1 MSQSQPALFPP
12 AFRRNYTRLA
22 VVASTAAVLAATAG
36 TAQAKSVVVLEQDG
50 AGNTPERAV
59 RALGG
64 SVDRPLRLVGGF
76 SARVPARSV
85 ARLRRSDGV
94 RSVTADRAFTLHD
107 ADAGSTLPGT
117 SLAVA
122 GATIRTGLVG
132 AGGAGVDVA
141 LVDSGVS
148 PVAGLDA
155 PGKVVHGPDLSEDAG
170 DPDKAHL
177 DGFGH
182 GTHLA
187 GAIAGDDAAS
197 GFAGVAPAARIV
209 SVKVADHDGQ
219 TTLSRLLGGLDW
231 VTRNGRRDGLNVRV
245 VNLAFGADAGGDY
258 RTDPLALAVER
269 AWQQGVVVVAAA
281 GNGGN
286 ETSSLDSPAYDPYVL
301 AVGAEDSAGT
311 ADASDDFVAEFSSR
325 GSATRAPDVVA
336 PGVAI
341 VSLRVPG
348 ALLDEQFHAARI
360 GERHFRGSGTSQAAA
375 VASGAVARLLAA
387 RPELGPDEAKAVL
400 RATARPLDGA
410 DAALQ
415 GSGLVDVTAAAAA
428 AVPAD
433 ARQRHARAHGTGRM
447 RGTLGVELAVEHPD
461 ADASRWTASRWTA
474 SRWTASRW
482 TASRWTASRWTASRW
497 TASRW
502 TASRWTASR
511 WTASRWTASRW
522 TASRWTAS
530 RWTAGGWSTAG
541 WGDDPGT

>member
-1 MSQSQPALFPP
+1 MHPPPPSEEPTPAVTHRSP
-12 AFRRNYTRLA
+12 APSPTSRRRPAARLA
-22 VVASTAAVLAATAG
+22 VLAGTAAALAAMSG
-36 TAQAKSVVVLEQDG
+36 TAQAKGVVVLEHAG
-50 AGNTPERAV
+50 AGNAPEQAV

-64 SVDRPLRLVGGF
+64 SVQRPLRLVGGF
-76 SARVPARSV
+76 SARVPAGSV
-85 ARLRRSDGV
+85 AKLRRADGV
-94 RSVTADRAFTLHD
+94 RSVTRDRSFSLS
-107 ADAGSTLPGT
+107 DAGEDAASVPGT

-122 GATIRTGLVG
+122 GATVRTGLVG
-132 AGGAGVDVA
+132 DGGRGVDVA

-148 PVAGLDA
+148 PVPGLAA
-155 PGKVVHGPDLSEDAG
+155 PGKVVYGPDLSDDAR
-170 DPDKAHL
+170 DPSKAHL

-187 GAIAGDDAAS
+187 GAIAGDDASS
-197 GFAGVAPAARIV
+197 GFVGVAPAARVV

-219 TTLSRLLGGLDW
+219 TSLSRLLAGLDW
-231 VTRNGRRDGLNVRV
+231 VVRNGRRNGLNVRV
-245 VNLAFGADAGGDY
+245 VNLAFGAEGSGDF
-258 RTDPLALAVER
+258 RSDPLALAVER

-286 ETSSLDSPAYDPYVL
+286 QTSSLDSPAYDPYVL

-311 ADASDDFVAEFSSR
+311 ADPADDFMAEFSSR
-325 GSATRAPDVVA
+325 GSASRAPDVVA

-348 ALLDEQFHAARI
+348 GLLDEQFPGARI

-375 VASGAVARLLAA
+375 VVSGAVARLLAA
-387 RPELGPDEAKAVL
+387 RPQLDPDEAKAVL
-400 RATARPLDGA
+400 RATARPLGA
-410 DAALQ
+410 TPVELQ
-415 GSGLVDVTAAAAA
+415 GAGLVDLTAAASAG
-428 AVPAD
+428 VPRD
-433 ARQRHARAHGTGRM
+433 ARQRHPRAHGTGRL
-447 RGTLGVELAVEHPD
+447 RGSLGVELAVEHPD

-511 WTASRWTASRW
+511 WTAA
-522 TASRWTAS
+522 
-530 RWTAGGWSTAG
+530 GWSADG
-541 WGDDPGT
+541 

>member
-1 MSQSQPALFPP
+1 MSHLIPASAPTRRRP
-12 AFRRNYTRLA
+12 AARL
-22 VVASTAAVLAATAG
+22 VVLAG
-36 TAQAKSVVVLEQDG
+36 TAAALALSAAPAHAKRVVVLEQAG
-50 AGNTPERAV
+50 AGNAPERAV
-59 RALGG
+59 RSLGG
-64 SVDRPLRLVGGF
+64 SVDRPLRLVDGF

-85 ARLRRSDGV
+85 ARLRRADGV

-107 ADAGSTLPGT
+107 ADPNATLPGT

-155 PGKVVHGPDLSEDAG
+155 PGKVVHGPDLSQDAA
-170 DPDKAHL
+170 DADKAHL

-187 GAIAGDDAAS
+187 SAIAGDDPAA
-197 GFAGVAPAARIV
+197 GFAGIAPSSRVV

-231 VTRNGRRDGLNVRV
+231 VTRNAQRDGLNVRV
-245 VNLAFGADAGGDY
+245 VNLAFGAEAGGDF
-258 RTDPLALAVER
+258 RSDPLALAVER
-269 AWQQGVVVVAAA
+269 AWQRGLVVVAAA

-286 ETSSLDSPAYDPYVL
+286 ETSSLDSPAYDPYVV

-311 ADASDDFVAEFSSR
+311 ADTADDFVAEFSSR
-325 GSATRAPDVVA
+325 GSASRAPDVVA

-341 VSLRVPG
+341 VSARVPG
-348 ALLDEQFHAARI
+348 SLLDEQFPNARI

-375 VASGAVARLLAA
+375 VVSGAVARLLAA
-387 RPELGPDEAKAVL
+387 RPQLDPDEAKAVL
-400 RATARPLDGA
+400 RATARPLPDA
-410 DAALQ
+410 DAGLQ
-415 GSGLVDVTAAAAA
+415 GEGLVDLTAAASA

-433 ARQRHARAHGTGRM
+433 ARQRHVRAHGTGPL
-447 RGTLGVELAVEHPD
+447 RGRLGVELAVEHPD

-502 TASRWTASR
+502 TGSRWTASR

-522 TASRWTAS
+522 TASHWTAS
-530 RWTAGGWSTAG
+530 RWTASGWSTAG
-541 WGDDPGT
+541 WGDDPGS

>member
-1 MSQSQPALFPP
+1 MSQPETTLFP
-12 AFRRNYTRLA
+12 ASFRRTYGRLA
-22 VVASTAAVLAATAG
+22 LAASTAVVLATAAAG
-36 TAQAKSVVVLEQDG
+36 TAEAKGVVVLEHPG
-50 AGNTPERAV
+50 AGNAPERAV

-64 SVDRPLRLVGGF
+64 TVQRPLRLVDGF
-76 SARVPARSV
+76 SARVPARAV
-85 ARLRRSDGV
+85 ARLRRADGV
-94 RSVTADRAFTLHD
+94 RSVSADRAFTLHESG
-107 ADAGSTLPGT
+107 AATTVPGT

-122 GATIRTGLVG
+122 SAAIRTGAVG
-132 AGGAGVDVA
+132 SGGAGVDVA

-155 PGKVVHGPDLSEDAG
+155 PGKVVNGPDLSADAA
-170 DPDKAHL
+170 DPAKAHL

-187 GAIAGDDAAS
+187 GAIAGSDAAA
-197 GFAGVAPAARIV
+197 GFAGVAPAARV
-209 SVKVADHDGQ
+209 VNVKVADHDGS
-219 TTLSRLLGGLDW
+219 TTLARLLGGLDW
-231 VTRNGRRDGLNVRV
+231 VVRNGRRNGLNVRV
-245 VNLAFGADAGGDY
+245 VNLAFGAEGGADH
-258 RTDPLALAVER
+258 RGDPLALAVER

-286 ETSSLDSPAYDPYVL
+286 GTTSLDSPAYDPYVL

-311 ADASDDFVAEFSSR
+311 ADAADDFVAEFSSR

-348 ALLDEQFHAARI
+348 SLLDEQFPNARI

-375 VASGAVARLLAA
+375 VASGAVARLLAQ
-387 RPELGPDEAKAVL
+387 RPQLDPDQAKALL
-400 RATARPLDGA
+400 RATARPLAGA
-410 DAALQ
+410 DASVQ
-415 GSGLVDVTAAAAA
+415 GTGLIDVSAAASAT
-428 AVPAD
+428 VPAD
-433 ARQRHARAHGTGRM
+433 ARQRHQRANGSGHARGAV
-447 RGTLGVELAVEHPD
+447 GVPLAVEDPE
-461 ADASRWTASRWTA
+461 AEASRWTASRWTA

-522 TASRWTAS
+522 TAD
-530 RWTAGGWSTAG
+530 GWSTAG
-541 WGDDPGT
+541 WGDGTS